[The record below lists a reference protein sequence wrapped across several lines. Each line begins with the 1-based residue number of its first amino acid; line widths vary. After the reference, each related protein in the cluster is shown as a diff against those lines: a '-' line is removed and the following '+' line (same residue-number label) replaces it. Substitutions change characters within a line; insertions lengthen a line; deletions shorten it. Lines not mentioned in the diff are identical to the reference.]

1 MNRPMPIS
9 EAQRV
14 HRAAAGPLRPAARDT
29 EADESARS
37 QRRSRNVELARRRE
51 QIACEAEKLSP
62 AIEAEKG
69 KLQKL
74 NEKYQSV
81 LLDPDK
87 TDQAVRLRIEGDV
100 LRERIGV
107 LEKDRNQRQEL
118 IQGTDNERRSVEA
131 AERTATENE
140 TITDRIVND
149 ANRAADSIET
159 IVESLQELRSI
170 CTGARYGL
178 EGHSP
183 ANADRLLR
191 LSEDIRKS
199 FLERVIERVLYRRLQ
214 EWGLFLV
221 KQEWP

>member
-1 MNRPMPIS
+1 MPIS